1 VLENVLLTERR
12 STYETSVTDS
22 PLDYDNWFD
31 YIRLEEQN
39 GTTDTTRE
47 IYERAIANVPP
58 IAEKKHWRRY
68 LYLWLG
74 YALYEELQGAEDRAR
89 EVYKACIGILPKAW
103 SSAKIWLNY
112 ARFELRRSDV
122 ATMRKMLGRGLGQG
136 KKERIYKGYIELEL
150 EVRKSHRYSSPV
162 THQLFQ
168 LREFDRCR
176 ILYQQ
181 YIKNFPSS
189 SSAWLSFADLEKQLG
204 DVDRA
209 RAIYTLAIS
218 MEDLDLPEVVW
229 KGYIDFEV
237 DEGEYENVRKVY
249 ETLVER
255 SLGKARVWVSWALCE
270 LKMGGAE
277 ASRQVFTK
285 AESAV
290 RQGAD
295 VQEVMIM
302 CTKRTRPSSEFN
314 IAGHANGSLERIRNF
329 AWYGRKSSGNSGED
343 AQAS

>member
-122 ATMRKMLGRGLGQG
+122 STMRKVLGRGLGQG

-150 EVRKSHRYSSPV
+150 EVSKNHRY
-162 THQLFQ
+162 
-168 LREFDRCR
+168 
-176 ILYQQ
+176 
-181 YIKNFPSS
+181 
-189 SSAWLSFADLEKQLG
+189 
-204 DVDRA
+204 
-209 RAIYTLAIS
+209 
-218 MEDLDLPEVVW
+218 
-229 KGYIDFEV
+229 
-237 DEGEYENVRKVY
+237 
-249 ETLVER
+249 
-255 SLGKARVWVSWALCE
+255 
-270 LKMGGAE
+270 
-277 ASRQVFTK
+277 
-285 AESAV
+285 
-290 RQGAD
+290 
-295 VQEVMIM
+295 
-302 CTKRTRPSSEFN
+302 
-314 IAGHANGSLERIRNF
+314 
-329 AWYGRKSSGNSGED
+329 
-343 AQAS
+343 